1 MAEDMLGDGK
11 RPDGAEEIGAEG
23 HIVSTVEGRAA
34 ECLDAP
40 SDVDAADACEDGAAA
55 AECAQEGGSDAPVPG
70 ESAPGDSVID
80 EDSGACQVEHAG
92 TDWVDFSE
100 GRTDDGSAEGPARRR
115 RALVAAGAAVAVVAA
130 LGLGVAWASG
140 TFSGGEAPVPAVQSA
155 VQSAKN
161 AVSKE
166 KSVTVSLAAEGWK
179 EGDGSF
185 GYAVVNAD
193 GETSAEGDAVPGE
206 DFDLKLAEGVYAMS
220 LTSIPT
226 SADGSTTWLVPQA
239 VQFIVSATGADAAKV
254 EMSLTSV
261 DLADAEGTA
270 ALIEAL
276 PEAQREASRSL
287 IEAKQASASTS
298 SSSSSSSSSKKPA
311 SDKVDQAPA
320 KPTAPSAGDSSGKPS
335 GSTSSG
341 SSSSSSSSSS
351 SGKDEPAKKW
361 GVVKEAWDE
370 KVLVKAAWTEKIEH
384 AAEYKTVHH
393 DATYKTV
400 HHDAEYKQVWVDPVY
415 KTEKVKVGVKHYCD
429 QCDFETSD
437 LNEMGHHSA
446 VNGHFYYTG
455 PVYEDRQVLVTEGYY
470 KTELVRDAYDE
481 TVVVTPAWDEKVL
494 VKAAW
499 TETIKHDAKYKT
511 VHHPAEYGWI

>member
-1 MAEDMLGDGK
+1 M
-11 RPDGAEEIGAEG
+11 
-23 HIVSTVEGRAA
+23 
-34 ECLDAP
+34 
-40 SDVDAADACEDGAAA
+40 
-55 AECAQEGGSDAPVPG
+55 
-70 ESAPGDSVID
+70 
-80 EDSGACQVEHAG
+80 
-92 TDWVDFSE
+92 
-100 GRTDDGSAEGPARRR
+100 
-115 RALVAAGAAVAVVAA
+115 
-130 LGLGVAWASG
+130 
-140 TFSGGEAPVPAVQSA
+140 
-155 VQSAKN
+155 
-161 AVSKE
+161 
-166 KSVTVSLAAEGWK
+166 
-179 EGDGSF
+179 
-185 GYAVVNAD
+185 
-193 GETSAEGDAVPGE
+193 
-206 DFDLKLAEGVYAMS
+206 
-220 LTSIPT
+220 
-226 SADGSTTWLVPQA
+226 PQA

-261 DLADAEGTA
+261 DLAGAEGIA

-287 IEAKQASASTS
+287 IEAKQASAST
-298 SSSSSSSSSKKPA
+298 
-311 SDKVDQAPA
+311 
-320 KPTAPSAGDSSGKPS
+320 
-335 GSTSSG
+335 

-470 KTELVRDAYDE
+470 KTEFVRDAYDE

>member
-23 HIVSTVEGRAA
+23 HIVLTVEGRAA

-70 ESAPGDSVID
+70 GSAPGDSVID

-193 GETSAEGDAVPGE
+193 GKTSAEGDAVPGE

-239 VQFIVSATGADAAKV
+239 VQFIVSATGADAPKV

-298 SSSSSSSSSKKPA
+298 SSSSSSSSKKPA
-311 SDKVDQAPA
+311 SDKVEQAPV
-320 KPTAPSAGDSSGKPS
+320 KPTAPSGSSGKPS
-335 GSTSSG
+335 GSTSG
-341 SSSSSSSSSS
+341 GSSSSSSSS

-415 KTEKVKVGVKHYCD
+415 KTEKVKVGVYYHCNT
-429 QCDFETSD
+429 CGFEASSED
-437 LNEMGHHSA
+437 VISEHSA
-446 VNGHFYYTG
+446 KNGHSISTY
-455 PVYEDRQVLVTEGYY
+455 PKYEDRQVLVTEGYY

-499 TETIKHDAKYKT
+499 TETIKHDAEYKT